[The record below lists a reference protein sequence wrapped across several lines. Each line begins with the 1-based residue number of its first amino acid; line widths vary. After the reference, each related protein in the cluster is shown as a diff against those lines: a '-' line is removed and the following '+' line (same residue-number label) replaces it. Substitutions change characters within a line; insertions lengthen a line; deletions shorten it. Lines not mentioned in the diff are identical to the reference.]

1 MSDRAS
7 GFGLRATGIVLVLV
21 LVLDVHA
28 DDRPIHGSAMIGGTL
43 LATGANGDR
52 QRGELEVDIE
62 PYSRYGA
69 LLAWRA
75 FDTSHAG
82 LVVAGLVF
90 EAAAARPRLVLDLH
104 ADVGADLDQRAP
116 AIGGGLHAV
125 ITLLGPVGVALDA
138 GGYLVIDGVQNTRFA
153 IAGTAGLGVL
163 W

>member
-1 MSDRAS
+1 MFRLA
-7 GFGLRATGIVLVLV
+7 LVLA
-21 LVLDVHA
+21 LVSSARA
-28 DDRPIHGSAMIGGTL
+28 DDRPIHGSAMLGGTL

-52 QRGELEVDIE
+52 QRGELEVDVL

-75 FDTSHAG
+75 FDSSHAG
-82 LVVAGLVF
+82 LVMAGLVY

-116 AIGGGLHAV
+116 ALGGGVHAV

>member
-1 MSDRAS
+1 
-7 GFGLRATGIVLVLV
+7 
-21 LVLDVHA
+21 
-28 DDRPIHGSAMIGGTL
+28 MIGGTL
-43 LATGANGDR
+43 LATGDNGDR

-75 FDTSHAG
+75 FDGSHHGLVLAG
-82 LVVAGLVF
+82 LVY

-104 ADVGADLDQRAP
+104 ADIGADLDQRAP
-116 AIGGGLHAV
+116 ALGGGVHAV

-138 GGYLVIDGVQNTRFA
+138 GAYLVIDGVRNTRFA
-153 IAGTAGLGVL
+153 IAGTAGIGVL